1 MEINHFSRI
10 TRKSFFRT
18 DLMCWLDIETLKRL
32 PHHAHEKRDEKAKEI
47 REKYLNKK
55 YFFGP
60 NSPAT
65 KDEQNQVALICF
77 VFVFYCT
84 VLTS

>member
-1 MEINHFSRI
+1 
-10 TRKSFFRT
+10 
-18 DLMCWLDIETLKRL
+18 MCWLDIETFKRL

-47 REKYLNKK
+47 REKYINKK

-65 KDEQNQVALICF
+65 KDEQNQVRKFEYWDFINSNTVFLIF
-77 VFVFYCT
+77 FT
-84 VLTS
+84 N

>member
-1 MEINHFSRI
+1 
-10 TRKSFFRT
+10 
-18 DLMCWLDIETLKRL
+18 MCWLDIETFKRL
-32 PHHAHEKRDEKAKEI
+32 PHHADDKRDEKAKEI

-65 KDEQNQVALICF
+65 KDEQNQVREPDA
-77 VFVFYCT
+77 
-84 VLTS
+84 

>member
-1 MEINHFSRI
+1 
-10 TRKSFFRT
+10 
-18 DLMCWLDIETLKRL
+18 MCWLDIETFKRL

-47 REKYLNKK
+47 REKYINKK

-65 KDEQNQVALICF
+65 KDEQNQVSI
-77 VFVFYCT
+77 Y
-84 VLTS
+84 SS